1 MPTLPA
7 IPHSFGLFLALQVC
21 VQTRDK
27 EAARLGLR
35 RVATELPEQD
45 GVRLTQL
52 LSRSLD
58 PQGRYW
64 LANLLGERLLQQGGG
79 QG

>member
-1 MPTLPA
+1 MPTA
-7 IPHSFGLFLALQVC
+7 CPHSFELFLALQVC

-27 EAARLGLR
+27 DAARLGLR
-35 RVATELPEQD
+35 RVATELDDND

-58 PQGRYW
+58 PQGRFW
-64 LANLLGERLLQQGGG
+64 LANLLGERVAQPSER
-79 QG
+79 